1 MKNIFFAGSGKQK
14 GQGMTESKETA
25 MPKIIKNQMLKE
37 YTTFRIGGPADF
49 WAEPET
55 PAELRA
61 VLEICRNQAMPY
73 FILGQGSNV
82 LFTDKGYR
90 GMVIFLGPK
99 FSQIRREGETLRA
112 GAGAKLKDVAQYA
125 LAEGLDGLVFACGI
139 PGSIGGAVFM
149 NAGAYDGE
157 MKQVVAEV
165 TAMDKQGNLHCYSG
179 EEMNFGYRHS
189 RIQDSGE
196 IILEAVLHLQAGDRQ
211 AMAEKAAELTR
222 RREEKQP
229 LELAS
234 AGSTFRRPEGY
245 FAGKLIMDAGLSGY
259 SCGDAAVSTKH
270 CGFVVNC
277 GNASFADVMNVM
289 EHVQKT
295 VEEKFQVRLQPEVR
309 IVGER

>member
-1 MKNIFFAGSGKQK
+1 MA
-14 GQGMTESKETA
+14 ESRQ
-25 MPKIIKNQMLKE
+25 PKILKHQMLKE

-55 PAELRA
+55 PEELKALLAMCRAEK
-61 VLEICRNQAMPY
+61 VPY
-73 FILGQGSNV
+73 FILGHGSNV

-90 GMVIFLGPK
+90 GMVIFLGRH
-99 FSQIRREGETLRA
+99 FGRISRQGEMIQA
-112 GAGAKLKDVAQYA
+112 GAGALLKDVAQYA

-157 MKQVVAEV
+157 MKQVVAAV
-165 TAMDKQGNLHCYSG
+165 KVMDRQGNIYQYAG
-179 EEMNFGYRHS
+179 EEMDFGYRRS

-196 IILEAVLHLQAGDRQ
+196 IILEAALRLRPGNRQ
-211 AMAEKAAELTR
+211 QMAEKTAELTR

-229 LELAS
+229 LDMAS
-234 AGSTFRRPEGY
+234 AGSTFKRPEGY

-259 SCGDAAVSTKH
+259 TCGDAAVSTKH
-270 CGFVVNC
+270 CGFVVNR
-277 GNASFADVMNVM
+277 GNAGFADVMNVIA
-289 EHVQKT
+289 HVQKT
-295 VEEKFQVRLQPEVR
+295 VEEKFGVRLQPEVR

>member
-1 MKNIFFAGSGKQK
+1 MTVSKQ
-14 GQGMTESKETA
+14 TA
-25 MPKIIKNQMLKE
+25 APQILKNQTLKE

-49 WAEPET
+49 WAEPKT

-61 VLEICRNQAMPY
+61 LLEICRERSLPY

-90 GMVIFLGPK
+90 GMVIFLGQH
-99 FSQIRREGETLRA
+99 FGRISREEETIRV
-112 GAGAKLKDVAQYA
+112 GAGVRLKDAAQYA

-165 TAMDKQGNLHCYSG
+165 TVMDRQGNIHCYSG
-179 EEMNFGYRHS
+179 EEMDFGYRRS
-189 RIQDSGE
+189 RIQESGE
-196 IILEAVLHLQAGDRQ
+196 IILEALLQLKPGDRQ
-211 AMAEKAAELTR
+211 AMAEKTAELTR

-234 AGSTFRRPEGY
+234 AGSTFKRPEGY
-245 FAGKLIMDAGLSGY
+245 FAGKLIMDAGLAGY
-259 SCGDAAVSTKH
+259 TCGDAAVSTKH
-270 CGFVVNC
+270 CGFVVNR
-277 GNASFADVMNVM
+277 GNAGFADVMNVIG
-289 EHVQKT
+289 HVQKT
-295 VEEKFQVRLQPEVR
+295 VEEKFGVRLQPEVS

>member
-1 MKNIFFAGSGKQK
+1 MA
-14 GQGMTESKETA
+14 ESRQ
-25 MPKIIKNQMLKE
+25 PKILKHQMLKE

-55 PAELRA
+55 PGELKA
-61 VLEICRNQAMPY
+61 LLAICRAEKVPY
-73 FILGQGSNV
+73 FILGHGSNV

-90 GMVIFLGPK
+90 GMVIFLGRH
-99 FSQIRREGETLRA
+99 FGRISRQGEMIQA
-112 GAGAKLKDVAQYA
+112 GAGALLKDVAQYA

-165 TAMDKQGNLHCYSG
+165 TVMDRQGNIRCYSG
-179 EEMNFGYRHS
+179 EEMDFGYRRS

-196 IILEAVLHLQAGDRQ
+196 IILEAALRLRPGNRQ
-211 AMAEKAAELTR
+211 QMAEKTADLTR

-234 AGSTFRRPEGY
+234 AGSTFKRPEGY

-259 SCGDAAVSTKH
+259 TCGDAAVSTKH
-270 CGFVVNC
+270 CGFVVNR
-277 GNASFADVMNVM
+277 GNAGFADVMNVIA
-289 EHVQKT
+289 HVQKT
-295 VEEKFQVRLQPEVR
+295 VEEKFGVRLQPEVK

>member
-1 MKNIFFAGSGKQK
+1 MA
-14 GQGMTESKETA
+14 ESRQ
-25 MPKIIKNQMLKE
+25 PKILKHQMLKE

-55 PAELRA
+55 PEELKA
-61 VLEICRNQAMPY
+61 LLEICRAEKVPY
-73 FILGQGSNV
+73 FILGHGSNV

-90 GMVIFLGPK
+90 GMIIFLGRH
-99 FSQIRREGETLRA
+99 FGRVSRQGEMIQA
-112 GAGAKLKDVAQYA
+112 GAGALLKDVAQYA

-157 MKQVVAEV
+157 MKQVVAAV
-165 TAMDKQGNLHCYSG
+165 KVMDRQGNIYQYAG
-179 EEMNFGYRHS
+179 EEMDFGYRRS

-196 IILEAVLHLQAGDRQ
+196 IILEAALRLRPGNRQ
-211 AMAEKAAELTR
+211 QMAEKTAELTR

-229 LELAS
+229 LDMAS
-234 AGSTFRRPEGY
+234 AGSTFKRPEGY

-259 SCGDAAVSTKH
+259 TCGDAAVSTKH
-270 CGFVVNC
+270 CGFVVNR
-277 GNASFADVMNVM
+277 GNAGFADVMNVIA
-289 EHVQKT
+289 HVQKT
-295 VEEKFQVRLQPEVR
+295 VEEKFGVRLQPEVR

>member
-1 MKNIFFAGSGKQK
+1 MA
-14 GQGMTESKETA
+14 ESRQ
-25 MPKIIKNQMLKE
+25 PKILKHQMLKE

-55 PAELRA
+55 PGELKA
-61 VLEICRNQAMPY
+61 LLAICRAEKVPY
-73 FILGQGSNV
+73 FILGHGSNV

-90 GMVIFLGPK
+90 GMVIFLGRH
-99 FSQIRREGETLRA
+99 FGRISRQGEMIQA
-112 GAGAKLKDVAQYA
+112 GAGALLKDVAQYA
-125 LAEGLDGLVFACGI
+125 LAERLDGLVFACGI

-165 TAMDKQGNLHCYSG
+165 TVMDRQGNIRCYSG
-179 EEMNFGYRHS
+179 EEMDFGYRRS

-196 IILEAVLHLQAGDRQ
+196 IILEALLQLKPGDWQ
-211 AMAEKAAELTR
+211 AMAEKTADLTR

-234 AGSTFRRPEGY
+234 AGSTFKRPEGY
-245 FAGKLIMDAGLSGY
+245 FAGKLIMDAGLAGY
-259 SCGDAAVSTKH
+259 TCGDAAVSTKH
-270 CGFVVNC
+270 CGFVVNR
-277 GNASFADVMNVM
+277 GNAGFADVMNVIA
-289 EHVQKT
+289 HVQKT
-295 VEEKFQVRLQPEVR
+295 VEEKFGVRLQPEVR

>member
-1 MKNIFFAGSGKQK
+1 MA
-14 GQGMTESKETA
+14 ESRQ
-25 MPKIIKNQMLKE
+25 PKILKHQMLKE

-55 PAELRA
+55 PGELKA
-61 VLEICRNQAMPY
+61 LLAICRAEKVPY
-73 FILGQGSNV
+73 FILGHGSNV

-90 GMVIFLGPK
+90 GMVIFLGRH
-99 FSQIRREGETLRA
+99 FGRISRQGEMIQA
-112 GAGAKLKDVAQYA
+112 GAGALLKDVAQYA
-125 LAEGLDGLVFACGI
+125 LAERLDGLVFACGI

-165 TAMDKQGNLHCYSG
+165 TVMDRQGNIRCYSG
-179 EEMNFGYRHS
+179 EEMDFGYRRS

-196 IILEAVLHLQAGDRQ
+196 IILEAALRLRPGNRQ
-211 AMAEKAAELTR
+211 QMAEKTADLTR

-234 AGSTFRRPEGY
+234 AGSTFKRPEGY

-259 SCGDAAVSTKH
+259 TCGDAAVSTKH
-270 CGFVVNC
+270 CGFVVNR
-277 GNASFADVMNVM
+277 GNAGFADVMNVIA
-289 EHVQKT
+289 HVQKT
-295 VEEKFQVRLQPEVR
+295 VEEKFGVRLQPEVK

>member
-1 MKNIFFAGSGKQK
+1 MA
-14 GQGMTESKETA
+14 ESRQ
-25 MPKIIKNQMLKE
+25 PKILKHQMLKE

-55 PAELRA
+55 PGELKA
-61 VLEICRNQAMPY
+61 LLAICRAEKVPY
-73 FILGQGSNV
+73 FILGHGSNV

-90 GMVIFLGPK
+90 GMVIFLGRH
-99 FSQIRREGETLRA
+99 FGRISRQGEMIQA
-112 GAGAKLKDVAQYA
+112 GAGALLKDVAQYA

-165 TAMDKQGNLHCYSG
+165 TVMDRQGNIRCYSG
-179 EEMNFGYRHS
+179 EEMDFGYRRS

-196 IILEAVLHLQAGDRQ
+196 IILEAALRLRPGDRQ
-211 AMAEKAAELTR
+211 QMAEKTADLTR

-234 AGSTFRRPEGY
+234 AGSTFKRPEGY
-245 FAGKLIMDAGLSGY
+245 FAGKLIMDAGLAGY
-259 SCGDAAVSTKH
+259 TCGDAAVSTKH
-270 CGFVVNC
+270 CGFVVNR
-277 GNASFADVMNVM
+277 GNAGFADVMNVIA
-289 EHVQKT
+289 HVQKT
-295 VEEKFQVRLQPEVR
+295 VEEKFGVRLQPEVR